1 MKPLLPALWDRF
13 LLSLPVALMS
23 VLALG
28 SYWLV
33 RTTPQA
39 PEPAPAAAAG
49 HTPDYFMENF
59 SIKSFDAKGR
69 LHAEVMGA
77 AAKHFADTQWTEID
91 AITLRSVDEKGRLTQ
106 ASATRG
112 LTSEDASEVQ
122 LLGKALIVREAQGA
136 GPTQVSPRMEFR
148 GEFLHVFTKQELVR
162 SHLPVELR
170 HGAHRFT
177 ADALDYDNVTQ
188 VAQLTGRV
196 HATLVPATTAPSER
210 SAP

>member
-33 RTTPQA
+33 RTTPA
-39 PEPAPAAAAG
+39 PSAPTAVAAVV
-49 HTPDYFMENF
+49 HTPDYFMEKL
-59 SIKSFDAKGR
+59 SIKSFDAQGS
-69 LHAEVMGA
+69 LHSEVMGA
-77 AAKHFADTQWTEID
+77 VARHYPDTQWTEID
-91 AITLRSVDEKGRLTQ
+91 AIALRSVDANGRLTQ

-112 LTSEDASEVQ
+112 LTNEDASEVQ
-122 LLGKALIVREAQGA
+122 LIGKAVIVREAQRPLQSGS
-136 GPTQVSPRMEFR
+136 SPRMEFR
-148 GEFLHVFTKQELVR
+148 GEFLHVFAKQERVR

-170 HGAHRFT
+170 HGAHRFS
-177 ADALDYDNVTQ
+177 ADALDYDNMTQ

-196 HATLVPATTAPSER
+196 HATLVPTPRAP
-210 SAP
+210 

>member
-1 MKPLLPALWDRF
+1 MKPVLPALWDRF
-13 LLSLPVALMS
+13 WLSLPVALMS

-33 RTTPQA
+33 RTTP
-39 PEPAPAAAAG
+39 PAPVPVSAVAPG

-59 SIKSFDAKGR
+59 SIKSFDVKGK

-77 AAKHFADTQWTEID
+77 AAKHYPDTQWTEID
-91 AITLRSVDEKGRLTQ
+91 AIALRSVDEKGRLTQ

-112 LTSEDASEVQ
+112 LTNEDASEVQ
-122 LLGKALIVREAQGA
+122 LIGQALVVREAQGA
-136 GPTQVSPRMEFR
+136 GPTPASPRMEFR
-148 GEFLHVFTKQELVR
+148 GEFLHVFAKQELVR

-196 HATLVPATTAPSER
+196 HATFVPASTAP
-210 SAP
+210 